1 MEIKIFETEKILK
14 IEKHCKKEQFISR
27 ILLLITYTYM
37 IYIAYKTDNINI
49 FIIMPI
55 IMIYVAYRIITLKYM
70 YEIIYINEENIY
82 FNTGYNQ
89 KILNR
94 KNYQRKYP
102 LESLKFVYPW
112 IFLEP
117 RYITSKTERKN
128 YLSRVH
134 FDFDGEKKYDS
145 WGACI
150 SIEEAGKVVERINS
164 FLENQKEK

>member
-1 MEIKIFETEKILK
+1 MEIKIFETEKTFK

-27 ILLLITYTYM
+27 ILLLITYAYM

-89 KILNR
+89 KIL
-94 KNYQRKYP
+94 KNISP
-102 LESLKFVYPW
+102 E
-112 IFLEP
+112 IFKNDKTRPDVVIEYKDETFKLIEVK
-117 RYITSKTERKN
+117 SKTDTERKLTN
-128 YLSRVH
+128 KLKNIQNKY
-134 FDFDGEKKYDS
+134 GEDIIIDYKV
-145 WGACI
+145 
-150 SIEEAGKVVERINS
+150 EEPKGGK
-164 FLENQKEK
+164 

>member
-1 MEIKIFETEKILK
+1 MEIKIFETEKTLK

-27 ILLLITYTYM
+27 ILLLITYAYM

-89 KILNR
+89 KIL
-94 KNYQRKYP
+94 KNISP
-102 LESLKFVYPW
+102 E
-112 IFLEP
+112 IFKNDKTRPDVVIEYKDETFKLIEVK
-117 RYITSKTERKN
+117 SKTDTERKLTN
-128 YLSRVH
+128 KLKNIQNKY
-134 FDFDGEKKYDS
+134 GEDIIIDYKV
-145 WGACI
+145 
-150 SIEEAGKVVERINS
+150 EEPKGGK
-164 FLENQKEK
+164 

>member
-1 MEIKIFETEKILK
+1 MEIKIFETEKTLK

-27 ILLLITYTYM
+27 ILLLITYAYM

-89 KILNR
+89 KIL
-94 KNYQRKYP
+94 KNISPEIFKNDKTRPDVVIEYKD
-102 LESLKFVYPW
+102 EKFKLIEVK
-112 IFLEP
+112 
-117 RYITSKTERKN
+117 SKTDTERKLTN
-128 YLSRVH
+128 KLKNIQNKY
-134 FDFDGEKKYDS
+134 GEDIIIDYKV
-145 WGACI
+145 
-150 SIEEAGKVVERINS
+150 EEPKGGK
-164 FLENQKEK
+164 

>member
-1 MEIKIFETEKILK
+1 MEIKIFETEKTLK

-27 ILLLITYTYM
+27 ILLLITYAYM

-89 KILNR
+89 KIL
-94 KNYQRKYP
+94 KNISP
-102 LESLKFVYPW
+102 E
-112 IFLEP
+112 IFKNDKTRPDIVIEYKDETFKLIEVQ
-117 RYITSKTERKN
+117 SKTDTERKLIN
-128 YLSRVH
+128 KLKNIQNKY
-134 FDFDGEKKYDS
+134 GEDIIIDYNVEKPK
-145 WGACI
+145 G
-150 SIEEAGKVVERINS
+150 GK
-164 FLENQKEK
+164 

>member
-1 MEIKIFETEKILK
+1 MEIKIFETEKTLK

-27 ILLLITYTYM
+27 ILLLITYAYM

-89 KILNR
+89 KILKNISPEIFKNDKTR
-94 KNYQRKYP
+94 PDIVIEYKDETFKLIEVQSKTDRFNDLQDKLQNLQTKYGKDVIKNYN
-102 LESLKFVYPW
+102 V
-112 IFLEP
+112 
-117 RYITSKTERKN
+117 
-128 YLSRVH
+128 
-134 FDFDGEKKYDS
+134 EKPK
-145 WGACI
+145 G
-150 SIEEAGKVVERINS
+150 GK
-164 FLENQKEK
+164 

>member
-1 MEIKIFETEKILK
+1 MEIKIFETEKTLK

-27 ILLLITYTYM
+27 ILLLITYAYM

-89 KILNR
+89 KIL
-94 KNYQRKYP
+94 KNISP
-102 LESLKFVYPW
+102 E
-112 IFLEP
+112 IFKNDKTRPDVVIEYKDETFKLIEVK
-117 RYITSKTERKN
+117 SKTDTERKLIN
-128 YLSRVH
+128 KLKNTQNKY
-134 FDFDGEKKYDS
+134 GEDIIIDYNVEKPK
-145 WGACI
+145 G
-150 SIEEAGKVVERINS
+150 GK
-164 FLENQKEK
+164 

>member
-1 MEIKIFETEKILK
+1 
-14 IEKHCKKEQFISR
+14 
-27 ILLLITYTYM
+27 
-37 IYIAYKTDNINI
+37 
-49 FIIMPI
+49 
-55 IMIYVAYRIITLKYM
+55 M

-82 FNTGYNQ
+82 FNTGYNP

-134 FDFDGEKKYDS
+134 FDFDGEKNMIV
-145 WGACI
+145 G
-150 SIEEAGKVVERINS
+150 ELV
-164 FLENQKEK
+164 FLWKKREMLWKE

>member
-1 MEIKIFETEKILK
+1 MEIKIFETEKTLK

-82 FNTGYNQ
+82 FSTGYNQ
-89 KILNR
+89 KIL
-94 KNYQRKYP
+94 KNISP
-102 LESLKFVYPW
+102 E
-112 IFLEP
+112 IFKNDKTRPDVVIEYKDETFKLIEVK
-117 RYITSKTERKN
+117 SKTDTERE
-128 YLSRVH
+128 S
-134 FDFDGEKKYDS
+134 
-145 WGACI
+145 
-150 SIEEAGKVVERINS
+150 
-164 FLENQKEK
+164 

>member
-1 MEIKIFETEKILK
+1 LEIKIFETEKTLK

-82 FNTGYNQ
+82 FSTGYNQ
-89 KILNR
+89 KIL
-94 KNYQRKYP
+94 KNISP
-102 LESLKFVYPW
+102 E
-112 IFLEP
+112 IFKNDKTRPDVVIEYKDETFKLIEVK
-117 RYITSKTERKN
+117 SKTDTERE
-128 YLSRVH
+128 S
-134 FDFDGEKKYDS
+134 
-145 WGACI
+145 
-150 SIEEAGKVVERINS
+150 
-164 FLENQKEK
+164 

>member
-1 MEIKIFETEKILK
+1 MEIKIFETEKTLK

-27 ILLLITYTYM
+27 ILLLITYAYM

-89 KILNR
+89 KIL
-94 KNYQRKYP
+94 KNISP
-102 LESLKFVYPW
+102 E
-112 IFLEP
+112 IFKNDKTRPDVVIEYKDETFKLIEVK
-117 RYITSKTERKN
+117 SKTDTERKLIN
-128 YLSRVH
+128 KLKNIQNKY
-134 FDFDGEKKYDS
+134 GEDIIIDYNVEKPK
-145 WGACI
+145 G
-150 SIEEAGKVVERINS
+150 GK
-164 FLENQKEK
+164 